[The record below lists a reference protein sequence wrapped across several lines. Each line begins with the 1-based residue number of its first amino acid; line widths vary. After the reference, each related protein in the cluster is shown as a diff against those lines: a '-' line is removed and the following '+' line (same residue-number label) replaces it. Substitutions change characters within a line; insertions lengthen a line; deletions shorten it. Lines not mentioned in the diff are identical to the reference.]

1 MEKMKLF
8 SKNTVELEG
17 AVNTWLRENHGKVE
31 IVARLFSTD
40 EISNCIVIFY
50 KEVEPPKA

>member
-1 MEKMKLF
+1 MKLF